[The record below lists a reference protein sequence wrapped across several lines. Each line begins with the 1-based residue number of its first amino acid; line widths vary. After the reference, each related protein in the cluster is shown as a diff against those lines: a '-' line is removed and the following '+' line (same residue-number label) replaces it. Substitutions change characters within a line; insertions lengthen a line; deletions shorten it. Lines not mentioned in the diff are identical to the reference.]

1 MVVGMV
7 NRMQKA
13 VLNMKKNEQ
22 KNPLILGLTI
32 CLERIAKMKDYE
44 DIENYLSYGI
54 LSSFDIKEEIARLLL
69 LATTLP
75 TEKSPTVDIS
85 EKLLENHIVDINS
98 MFIKEFLE
106 LEERNKTN
114 SFMKSDFYY
123 KISNKLE
130 EMEMKSLMDNSF
142 YLNDSIILMKNI
154 RNLYIANIDQNIEKG
169 RLDVKYREPLI
180 ELFQYNL
187 DNVHEKIRNGGKK
200 NVQLQTRYQ

>member
-1 MVVGMV
+1 MRKEV
-7 NRMQKA
+7 KD
-13 VLNMKKNEQ
+13 MKKNE
-22 KNPLILGLTI
+22 KVNENPLLLGLTI

-44 DIENYLSYGI
+44 DIENYLSYGNS
-54 LSSFDIKEEIARLLL
+54 SSFDIKEEIARLLL

-85 EKLLENHIVDINS
+85 EKLLENHVVDINS

-106 LEERNKTN
+106 LEERNKAN

-130 EMEMKSLMDNSF
+130 EMELKSLMDNSF
-142 YLNDSIILMKNI
+142 YLNDSILLIKNI
-154 RNLYIANIDQNIEKG
+154 RNLYISNIDQNIEKG

-187 DNVHEKIRNGGKK
+187 DNVHEKIRNGGKR